1 MSLPDSNNTDHGFPY
16 LADSL
21 HYHADHL
28 NIRSS
33 SQFSDLSLSAS
44 MDGSHQ
50 MMSTN
55 VPRQG
60 GDSTPFKVPSFPSIS
75 SINRPTRSADENDSS
90 LQGIG
95 ESSPRLSQFFHPT
108 QESPPQIAS
117 SPRAHDVLDPVALAR
132 PSPPPPERISK
143 YTPLAVIEAQE
154 RQRREEEAA
163 AEAKRRKE
171 QEDSFSAVPEQVL
184 RKLANEDRA
193 HEIFEKLRSVK
204 IQAKGRGKPGCDS
217 QFDDLFFGTKSRV
230 DPDGVRRVIKSVS
243 EKGQESDDET
253 SVTDIRRR
261 ASTAPVKKKGSM
273 STVISNSQPS
283 NGSLPQNED
292 TSGSNGTTGTIIKE
306 TTLESTPGSRPQ
318 TAGGGAGIDSSQ
330 FLEQWNGSMDV
341 ITPLRMSKP
350 LTNIPSSTRSVSR
363 QAMETPAVKRSLEN
377 SEESVPETSP
387 VKEDGAESGEYRTAQ
402 ESFQVDEIVDSS
414 PVVVVHG
421 RKRSHNG
428 FVASSIPSD
437 ASQRKRDRPP
447 IIQDDV
453 SDEDIPDP
461 PQLPE
466 VLPSP
471 PRKRRRTR
479 TRTFESTEL
488 LPSHAASPS
497 VASVAELDSPVHRV
511 LALFQDTKRN
521 YYPATVMEPPTILS
535 ADQEVP
541 LDTEVVV
548 RFDDGMETTV
558 KLRYI
563 RRFQIQEGDEVKL
576 AIPGAKNASFL
587 VKGCEA
593 DPTQDGKTDI
603 DGNNIVVVT
612 SKARGSTEE
621 RRVAIDQIF
630 VTPRLFAQ
638 FLSRCY
644 TFTKDPSARSKYVPT
659 IVSRQVLSTPRIVRP
674 IRKVSTIFQNMV
686 FAMTVINLDMKE
698 REELTRAVR
707 MHGGHIVDEGLEDLF
722 HAPDDVNG
730 ELILLPQWEST
741 TFCGVIADGYSRKPK
756 YLQALALG
764 LPCLSSRWIE
774 NCIKRVCF
782 LLNIH

>member
-1 MSLPDSNNTDHGFPY
+1 MPD
-16 LADSL
+16 
-21 HYHADHL
+21 
-28 NIRSS
+28 I
-33 SQFSDLSLSAS
+33 
-44 MDGSHQ
+44 
-50 MMSTN
+50 
-55 VPRQG
+55 
-60 GDSTPFKVPSFPSIS
+60 
-75 SINRPTRSADENDSS
+75 
-90 LQGIG
+90 
-95 ESSPRLSQFFHPT
+95 
-108 QESPPQIAS
+108 
-117 SPRAHDVLDPVALAR
+117 LDPIALAR
-132 PSPPPPERISK
+132 PSTPPPERLSK
-143 YTPLAVIEAQE
+143 YTPLAVIEARE

-171 QEDSFSAVPEQVL
+171 EQDSFSAVPEHVR
-184 RKLANEDRA
+184 RKMANDEKA

-204 IQAKGRGKPGCDS
+204 IQAKGRGKSGGDS
-217 QFDDLFFGTKSRV
+217 HFDDLFFGTKSRV
-230 DPDGVRRVIKSVS
+230 DPDGVRRVIKSSVS
-243 EKGQESDDET
+243 EKGQESDDDDT

-261 ASTAPVKKKGSM
+261 ASTAPVKKKGSI

-283 NGSLPQNED
+283 NGSVPQNDE

-330 FLEQWNGSMDV
+330 FLEQWNGSMEV

-350 LTNIPSSTRSVSR
+350 ITNIPSSTRSATG
-363 QAMETPAVKRSLEN
+363 QAMETPAVKRSLEH

-387 VKEDGAESGEYRTAQ
+387 VKEDGVESEEYRTAQ

-421 RKRSHNG
+421 RKRSHSG
-428 FVASSIPSD
+428 FVASSIPNE
-437 ASQRKRDRPP
+437 ATQRRRDRPP
-447 IIQDDV
+447 IIQDDM
-453 SDEDIPDP
+453 SEEDIPEP
-461 PQLPE
+461 PQQPE

-488 LPSHAASPS
+488 VPSHAASPS
-497 VASVAELDSPVHRV
+497 VASVPEHDSPTHRV

-521 YYPATVMEPPTILS
+521 YYPATVMEPPTTVS

-541 LDTEVVV
+541 PETEVVV

-558 KLRYI
+558 KLRHI
-563 RRFQIQEGDEVKL
+563 RRFQVREGDEVKL
-576 AIPGAKNASFL
+576 AIPGAKNASF
-587 VKGCEA
+587 VVRRCET

-603 DGNNIVVVT
+603 DGNNMVVIT
-612 SKARGSTEE
+612 SKARGATEE

-630 VTPRLFAQ
+630 ITPRLFAQ
-638 FLSRCY
+638 FQQRCY

-659 IVSRQVLSTPRIVRP
+659 IVSRQILSSPRVVRP

-686 FAMTVINLDMKE
+686 FAMTVINLDTKE

-722 HAPDDVNG
+722 HCPDDVHG
-730 ELILLPQWEST
+730 ELVLLPQWEST

-764 LPCLSSRWIE
+764 LPCLSCRWIE

-782 LLNIH
+782 LRSITDSRIVSSIGDRTCFPLENRSMCPA